1 MPSYVLLHVQAIIF
15 FNPSFKLQKNR
26 RGCLLVVKTEVIHLL
41 DDNFKKGKIF
51 ENNNLEQVAGLQ

>member
-26 RGCLLVVKTEVIHLL
+26 RGCLLVVKTEVIHLMHYS
-41 DDNFKKGKIF
+41 FKKRDIF
-51 ENNNLEQVAGLQ
+51 ENNNWEQVAGLQ

>member
-26 RGCLLVVKTEVIHLL
+26 RGCLLVVETEVIHLL
-41 DDNFKKGKIF
+41 GDNFKKR
-51 ENNNLEQVAGLQ
+51 ENFQKQ